1 MITAKHRLGCIL
13 HYVDYI
19 TTTYVSDVQHV
30 RQDSNIDS
38 RTKWERQQ
46 PYYVA
51 AVTVVPEYGEH
62 VGQTALL

>member
-1 MITAKHRLGCIL
+1 MITTKQRLGCIL

-19 TTTYVSDVQHV
+19 TTTYVSDMQHV
-30 RQDSNIDS
+30 RQDTNIDS
-38 RTKWERQQ
+38 HTKWERQQ

-51 AVTVVPEYGEH
+51 AGTVVPEYGGH